1 MYPKLKIE
9 VEGKEPIEVET
20 LPVDFMM
27 YEELQGNKPAS
38 EQGLR
43 LTIAYYYAEGKE
55 PVNLKQVKDWAR
67 STKCKVE
74 IVNETVNPTQTDH
87 TTGS

>member
-9 VEGKEPIEVET
+9 VQGKEPIEVET

-27 YEELQGNKPAS
+27 YEELQGTKAPS

-43 LTIAYYYAEGKE
+43 LTIAYSYVEGKE
-55 PVNLKQVKDWAR
+55 PLNLNQVKTWAR
-67 STKCKVE
+67 STRCKVE
-74 IVNETVNPTQTDH
+74 LVSETVDPTQPEAITA
-87 TTGS
+87 

>member
-9 VEGKEPIEVET
+9 VQGKEPIEVET

-27 YEELQGNKPAS
+27 YEELQGTKAPS

-43 LTIAYYYAEGKE
+43 LTIAYYYVEGKE
-55 PVNLKQVKDWAR
+55 PLNLNQVKTWAR
-67 STKCKVE
+67 STRCKVDL
-74 IVNETVNPTQTDH
+74 VSETVDPTRPEAITA
-87 TTGS
+87 

>member
-9 VEGKEPIEVET
+9 VEGKEALEVET

-43 LTIAYYYAEGKE
+43 LTIAYYYIEGKE
-55 PVNLKQVKDWAR
+55 PNNLTTVKNWAR
-67 STKCKVE
+67 ATKCRVE
-74 IVNETVNPTQTDH
+74 IVNEAVNPTQTDH

>member
-9 VEGKEPIEVET
+9 VQGKEPIEVET

-27 YEELQGNKPAS
+27 YEELQGTKAPS

-43 LTIAYYYAEGKE
+43 LTIAYYYVEGKE
-55 PVNLKQVKDWAR
+55 PLNLNQVKTWAR
-67 STKCKVE
+67 STRCKVDL
-74 IVNETVNPTQTDH
+74 VSETVDPTQPEAITA
-87 TTGS
+87 

>member
-9 VEGKEPIEVET
+9 LQGKEPIEVET

-27 YEELQGNKPAS
+27 YEELQGNKSPS

-43 LTIAYYYAEGKE
+43 LSIAYYYSEGKE
-55 PVNLKQVKDWAR
+55 PLNLAQVKAWAR
-67 STKCKVE
+67 TTRCRVD
-74 IVNETVNPTQTDH
+74 IVSETVDPTQTEAITD
-87 TTGS
+87 

>member
-9 VEGKEPIEVET
+9 VQGKEPIEVET

-27 YEELQGNKPAS
+27 YEELQGTKAPS

-43 LTIAYYYAEGKE
+43 LTIAYYYVEGKE
-55 PVNLKQVKDWAR
+55 PLNLNQVKTWAR
-67 STKCKVE
+67 STRCKVDL
-74 IVNETVNPTQTDH
+74 VSETADPTQPEAITA
-87 TTGS
+87 

>member
-27 YEELQGNKPAS
+27 YEELQGTKAPS

-43 LTIAYYYAEGKE
+43 LTIAYYYVEGKE
-55 PVNLKQVKDWAR
+55 PLNLNQVKTWAR
-67 STKCKVE
+67 STRCKVE
-74 IVNETVNPTQTDH
+74 LVSETVDPTQPEAITA
-87 TTGS
+87 

>member
-9 VEGKEPIEVET
+9 LEGKDPIEVET

-27 YEELQGNKPAS
+27 YEELQGTKAPS

-43 LTIAYYYAEGKE
+43 LTIAYYYVEGKE
-55 PVNLKQVKDWAR
+55 PLSLAQVKTWAR
-67 STKCKVE
+67 VTRCRVDLVS
-74 IVNETVNPTQTDH
+74 ETVNPTQPEAITD
-87 TTGS
+87 

>member
-9 VEGKEPIEVET
+9 VQGKEPIEVET

-27 YEELQGNKPAS
+27 YEELQGTKAPS

-43 LTIAYYYAEGKE
+43 LTIAYYYVEGKE
-55 PVNLKQVKDWAR
+55 PLNLNQVKTWAR
-67 STKCKVE
+67 STRCKVE
-74 IVNETVNPTQTDH
+74 LVSETVDPTQLEAITA
-87 TTGS
+87 

>member
-9 VEGKEPIEVET
+9 VQGKEPIEVET

-27 YEELQGNKPAS
+27 YEELQGTKAPS

-43 LTIAYYYAEGKE
+43 LTIAYYYVEGKE
-55 PVNLKQVKDWAR
+55 PLNLNQVKTWAR
-67 STKCKVE
+67 STRCKVE
-74 IVNETVNPTQTDH
+74 LVSETVDPTQPEAITA
-87 TTGS
+87 

>member
-9 VEGKEPIEVET
+9 VQGKEPIEVET

-27 YEELQGNKPAS
+27 YEELQGTKAPS

-43 LTIAYYYAEGKE
+43 LTIAYYYIEGKE
-55 PVNLKQVKDWAR
+55 PLNLNQVKTWAR
-67 STKCKVE
+67 STRCKVDL
-74 IVNETVNPTQTDH
+74 VSETVDPTQPEAITA
-87 TTGS
+87 

>member
-9 VEGKEPIEVET
+9 VQGKEPIEVET

-27 YEELQGNKPAS
+27 YEELQGTKAPS

-43 LTIAYYYAEGKE
+43 LTIAYYYVEGKE
-55 PVNLKQVKDWAR
+55 PLNLNQVKTWAR
-67 STKCKVE
+67 LTRCKVE
-74 IVNETVNPTQTDH
+74 LVSETVDPTQPEAITA
-87 TTGS
+87 